1 MSEHNEKPASV
12 YQTTYEA
19 LFKNYQ
25 SGNSQLKPQVKN
37 WEEDLPDKN
46 AGISTAPRMIYC
58 NKMTPSFIEIPRFEN
73 IIWHGV
79 WLLLII
85 SVFVLVMSLLSYFY
99 IPPSWGGEFIFDCI
113 IMFFLLSLTLYF
125 VRMAVFVPRGAPV
138 RFNRARQK
146 VYVYEFRRSWNPWVR
161 WRAEVKVFDWA
172 DIHGEMIR
180 QIGRYDSGHRLSCAV
195 CKPGTFEVI
204 DRFMLSWTVG
214 HPKMLRGLWSFCCHY
229 MNDQPVPERPLIA
242 KHPRSWCPRNN
253 IHWPEAIDRESTTAA
268 EPQITNIKT
277 EGPNPCL

>member
-1 MSEHNEKPASV
+1 MSEHNGKPANV

-19 LFKNYQ
+19 LLKKYQ
-25 SGNSQLKPQVKN
+25 GGNSRFKPQVKN
-37 WEEDLPDKN
+37 WEEDLLDKI
-46 AGISTAPRMIYC
+46 AQQTTAPRLIYV
-58 NKMTPSFIEIPRFEN
+58 NKIDDCFFEMPRYEEN
-73 IIWHGV
+73 ISWATAWLMFFASIVPLVMVLVIIFIPVFNSNFERGFFYALVFLTFFSLTIW
-79 WLLLII
+79 LFKLLI
-85 SVFVLVMSLLSYFY
+85 FY
-99 IPPSWGGEFIFDCI
+99 
-113 IMFFLLSLTLYF
+113 
-125 VRMAVFVPRGAPV
+125 PRGMPV

-146 VYVYEFRRSWNPWVR
+146 VYVYEYKRSWNPWVR

-253 IHWPEAIDRESTTAA
+253 IHWPEAIDHESTTA
-268 EPQITNIKT
+268 P
-277 EGPNPCL
+277 